1 MGRKGGLQEVSITR
15 KCDHKGH
22 ALHEIGHAIGFWHEH
37 SRIDRDDYIKIIWT
51 HIKETRY
58 MNFGLLS
65 EEEFFSIPDV
75 GYDLESIMH
84 YGPYAFSKDRKNNRT
99 IELIVDLPSC
109 AKQIGQRKELSF
121 KDKLRINKLYQCTG
135 ETVL

>member
-1 MGRKGGLQEVSITR
+1 M
-15 KCDHKGH
+15 
-22 ALHEIGHAIGFWHEH
+22 HEIGHALGFWHEH
-37 SRIDRDDYIKIIWT
+37 SRKDRDDYIKIIWEN
-51 HIKETRY
+51 IKETRY

-65 EEEFFSIPDV
+65 NEEFYSIPDV

-99 IELIVDLPSC
+99 IEILVDLPKC
-109 AKQIGQRKELSF
+109 AKEMGQRRELSF

-135 ETVL
+135 ERLLNTVGTTKQ